1 MPTADS
7 SPQISLKEVFQFLKV
22 ISFIWL
28 CFSFSLTTTFS
39 SLFKIQI
46 MNLNFVFS
54 ILLSRGSYFLFL
66 FVLVFYHT
74 IYHLNISNLHP
85 INLSNYARS
94 QVSNISYHP
103 SLLIKLRDSKKKNCI
118 NTLYR

>member
-103 SLLIKLRDSKKKNCI
+103 SLLIKLRDSKKKK
-118 NTLYR
+118 LY

>member
-46 MNLNFVFS
+46 MNLN
-54 ILLSRGSYFLFL
+54 SYFLFL

-103 SLLIKLRDSKKKNCI
+103 SLLIKLRDSKKKTVLILCI
-118 NTLYR
+118 GKLNLY